1 MAPNENKKLQFLYNQ
16 LFIDQSEFCLQLT
29 KSICEAIFS
38 VFDELDDLVIMEA
51 GPVVN

>member
-1 MAPNENKKLQFLYNQ
+1 MAPNENKKLQFLYNR

-51 GPVVN
+51 GPVAN